1 MLSQNAVRV
10 LYRLKDNGFTARL
23 VGGCVRDLLLGREPK
38 DFDLVTNATP
48 AQIKRLF
55 RNCRLIGR
63 RFRLAHLH
71 FGDEILEVATFRA
84 AQAEETEEPEAGPA
98 RQGGPG
104 TPVGERHVR
113 SPRHLKNEEGMVLRD
128 NVFGDPAEDAARR
141 DFTVNALSYNIDDFS
156 IIDYV
161 GGIADLRRGMIRTIG
176 NPSVRFTEDPVRML
190 RAVRFAAMLGF
201 TVEAETWRAILELAP
216 TVSRATPPRLYEEA
230 LKLLLLG
237 EGGKSFQLLR
247 QTGLFASL
255 FPAFSAWLERET
267 DGFPHTRVG
276 HALDWVDTRIRQG
289 GKVEPPLLFAL
300 LFSEYLED
308 KEAASR
314 QAGAPPQQA
323 IDMAIAGLL
332 EELASTIAVPNR
344 TGGMLRQIITCHH
357 RLRKPPGR
365 RAHSFISKPGFGD
378 AMEYLR
384 FISEVTG
391 NEANAL
397 ACWEQFVRDNPLP
410 ADGERACGEEE
421 KSTPTGASQRVRRR
435 RRRRPTSAK
444 C

>member
-1 MLSQNAVRV
+1 
-10 LYRLKDNGFTARL
+10 
-23 VGGCVRDLLLGREPK
+23 
-38 DFDLVTNATP
+38 
-48 AQIKRLF
+48 
-55 RNCRLIGR
+55 
-63 RFRLAHLH
+63 
-71 FGDEILEVATFRA
+71 
-84 AQAEETEEPEAGPA
+84 
-98 RQGGPG
+98 
-104 TPVGERHVR
+104 
-113 SPRHLKNEEGMVLRD
+113 
-128 NVFGDPAEDAARR
+128 
-141 DFTVNALSYNIDDFS
+141 
-156 IIDYV
+156 
-161 GGIADLRRGMIRTIG
+161 MIRTIG

-237 EGGKSFQLLR
+237 KGGKSFQLLR
-247 QTGLFASL
+247 QTGLFAAL

-300 LFSEYLED
+300 LFSEYLEE

-314 QAGAPPQQA
+314 QAGASPQQA

-344 TGGMLRQIITCHH
+344 TGGMLRQIISCRH

-365 RAHSFISKPGFGD
+365 RAHSLIARPGFGD

-391 NEANAL
+391 DDANAL

-410 ADGERACGEEE
+410 ADGERTCGEEE
-421 KSTPTGASQRVRRR
+421 KSATTGARRRVRRR
-435 RRRRPTSAK
+435 RRRRPAPAK